1 MNSEKTTHPRYEI
14 KQEGEESNIIYKPTG
29 KIVIG
34 LTKRVTKVTF
44 EKDRC
49 FLWDKGKIVLALDLI
64 NEKYQIAL
72 LNQN

>member
-1 MNSEKTTHPRYEI
+1 MNSEKTIHPRYEI
-14 KQEGEESNIIYKPTG
+14 KQVGEESNIIYKPTG

>member
-14 KQEGEESNIIYKPTG
+14 KQVGEESNIIYKPTG

-72 LNQN
+72 LNQK

>member
-1 MNSEKTTHPRYEI
+1 MNSEKITHPRYEV
-14 KQEGEESNIIYKPTG
+14 KQVGEESDIIYKPTG
-29 KIVIG
+29 KKVIG

-44 EKDRC
+44 ENDRC

>member
-14 KQEGEESNIIYKPTG
+14 KQVGEESNIIYKPTG

-49 FLWDKGKIVLALDLI
+49 FLWDKEKIVLALDLI